1 VLVAAS
7 LAIDIPASA
16 RSALEQPAPTTP
28 PLLSSSASSSAS
40 FESFETAA
48 LEKEAAPRRLSH
60 VFFPNQH
67 KFESVVPQ
75 VVRARDIR
83 LKDHPIIEGAY
94 AEYERLYN
102 ADSLMTVDGR
112 PMVRLL

>member
-1 VLVAAS
+1 MVAAGSFSNNSKTEPVLVAAS

-16 RSALEQPAPTTP
+16 RSALEQP
-28 PLLSSSASSSAS
+28 
-40 FESFETAA
+40 
-48 LEKEAAPRRLSH
+48 
-60 VFFPNQH
+60 H

-75 VVRARDIR
+75 VIRARDIH